1 MTNDSI
7 KTIKVTGCDDCPF
20 KDYEY
25 NTCSVLD
32 SRDAESP
39 AEVGY
44 GGGIRLDDVDG
55 FHKKCPLHKFK
66 IEVIKDSN

>member
-25 NTCSVLD
+25 NTCSMLN
-32 SRDAESP
+32 RTDAESP
-39 AEVGY
+39 DEVGPF
-44 GGGIRLDDVDG
+44 GGIRLDDVDG